1 MESDRIVVVGYT
13 CGVFDLFHIGHLNL
27 LKNARAMCDKL
38 VVGVT
43 TDDLAQYKGKTPLI
57 PFADR
62 AEIVRAIRYVDAVV
76 PQYDMNKAEMCKK
89 IGASILFVGD
99 DWYGTDKWKSLE
111 QELKDLG
118 IKVVYFPYTQ
128 GVSSTIIT
136 QTLKSVR
143 GWSLNDINKGDN

>member
-1 MESDRIVVVGYT
+1 MIIGYT
-13 CGVFDLFHIGHLNL
+13 SGVYDLFHIGHLNL

-57 PFADR
+57 PYADR

-76 PQYDMNKAEMCKK
+76 PQYDMDKAAMCKK

-99 DWYGTDKWKSLE
+99 DWYGTEKWQKIES
-111 QELKDLG
+111 ELKELG
-118 IKVVYFPYTQ
+118 IRVVYFPYTQ
-128 GVSSTIIT
+128 GVSSTKISE
-136 QTLKSVR
+136 TLKTVR
-143 GWSLNDINKGDN
+143 GWNLDDLDKGE